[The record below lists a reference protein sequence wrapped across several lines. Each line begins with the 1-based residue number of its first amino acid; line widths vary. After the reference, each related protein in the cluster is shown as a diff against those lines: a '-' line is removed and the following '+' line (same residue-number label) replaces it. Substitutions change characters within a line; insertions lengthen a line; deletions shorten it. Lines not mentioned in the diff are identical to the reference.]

1 MWPFDNRR
9 QRSAGA
15 AGKISGPIDD
25 YKREGYTFHYS
36 REARLKKLKTRRYDR
51 KRPRVF
57 SNKKNRSILIVLID
71 LVLIAVVMY
80 LINKPANVYLQKNE
94 NGLIYELNITGIKG
108 KRILI
113 GFSIKN
119 QGAEKLVF
127 SDSVPVVVEIED
139 RNGGVIVLKDAV
151 QNNTVL
157 FPEEST
163 SVVFLLNQDELP
175 GTGKVDVFTGS
186 ASAPVFTKD
195 VRF

>member
-1 MWPFDNRR
+1 MWPFTNKRNRYSEAVKK
-9 QRSAGA
+9 RST
-15 AGKISGPIDD
+15 PIDD
-25 YKREGYTFHYS
+25 YKKEGYTFHYS
-36 REARLKKLKTRRYDR
+36 RENRLKKLKTQGLERR
-51 KRPRVF
+51 RPRVF
-57 SNKKNRSILIVLID
+57 SNKKTRSILIILID

-80 LINKPANVYLQKNE
+80 LLNKPANVYLQKND

-119 QGAEKLVF
+119 QGNEKLVF

-139 RNGGVIVLKDAV
+139 RNGGVIVLRDNIKDD
-151 QNNTVL
+151 TVL

-175 GTGKVDVFTGS
+175 GSGIIDVFTGS
-186 ASAPVFTKD
+186 ASTPVFSKEI
-195 VRF
+195 RF